1 LIADD
6 VTGACDSAA
15 PFCAAGPIEV
25 GLWPDIPEAG
35 LSAVS
40 TETRDF
46 DRDQA
51 EARTAAVARRY
62 SGRLL
67 YRKLDS
73 LLRGVPVADLRG
85 LLAAGAREAVV
96 APALPAEGRT
106 TVGGIQRWAA
116 GAVDVRALFSPL
128 GDRVTVRDAAT
139 DADLDRIAV
148 EILETGAV
156 AAGSAGLASAL
167 ARALGLLSSPPAASP
182 GSRHPLAVVGSP
194 AAAGQAEHARLAGWR
209 VATAAPGEVPAL
221 DGADGLF
228 LTGGETA
235 ARCLRRYGASGIRL
249 LAEPLPRVG
258 YGHLRG
264 GSLDGMPVLL
274 KAGSFGVPSTI
285 AEGLAWLA
293 GSLPSGKAE

>member
-1 LIADD
+1 

-15 PFCAAGPIEV
+15 PFCGAGAVEV
-25 GLWPDIPEAG
+25 GLWPEVPDAE

-51 EARTAAVARRY
+51 EARTEGAARRY

-73 LLRGVPVADLRG
+73 LLRGVPLADLRG
-85 LLAAGAREAVV
+85 LLAAGAVRAVV

-106 TVGGIQRWAA
+106 TAGGIQRWAA
-116 GAVDVRALFSPL
+116 GAVDVRALFGPL
-128 GDRVTVRDAAT
+128 GDRVVVRDAAT
-139 DADLDRIAV
+139 DADLDRIAG

-156 AAGSAGLASAL
+156 AAGSAGLAGAL
-167 ARALGLLSSPPAASP
+167 ARALGLPASPPATSP
-182 GSRHPLAVVGSP
+182 RCRRPLAVVGSL
-194 AAAGQAEHARLAGWR
+194 AAAGQADHARQAGWR

-221 DGADGLF
+221 DGADGL
-228 LTGGETA
+228 LVTGGETA
-235 ARCLRRYGASGIRL
+235 ARCLRRYGARGIRL

-258 YGHLRG
+258 YGHVRG
-264 GSLDGMPVLL
+264 GSLEGMPVLL

-293 GSLPSGKAE
+293 GSPPGGDAE

>member
-1 LIADD
+1 M
-6 VTGACDSAA
+6 TGACDSAA
-15 PFCAAGPIEV
+15 PFCGAGPVEV
-25 GLWPDIPEAG
+25 GLWPDVPEAG

-51 EARTAAVARRY
+51 EPRTEAVARRY

-73 LLRGVPVADLRG
+73 LLRGVPLADLRG
-85 LLAAGAREAVV
+85 LLAAGALGRRSW
-96 APALPAEGRT
+96 PALPAEGRT

-116 GAVDVRALFSPL
+116 GSVDVRALFSPL
-128 GDRVTVRDAAT
+128 GDRVVVRDAA
-139 DADLDRIAV
+139 DRR
-148 EILETGAV
+148 GPGSDRRGDPRDRWV

-167 ARALGLLSSPPAASP
+167 ARALGLPSSPPAASP
-182 GSRHPLAVVGSP
+182 GSRWPLAVVGSP
-194 AAAGQAEHARLAGWR
+194 AAAGQAEHARRAGWR

-285 AEGLAWLA
+285 VEGLAWLA
-293 GSLPSGKAE
+293 GPLPSGKAE